1 MNQTNPTSIKVPTS
15 SHNIRPRLLRFRN
28 TYRWRFMLHIL
39 SLAPLPSQVPFK
51 GIGQIGKALMLHS
64 LLYIEYI
71 EQKLQHKVV
80 TCPLRIRRRPPTYP
94 RYIADHGG
102 YRITGSITYAVP
114 PGRSGIG
121 GRDMSVVQRRFGYG
135 LEVATPL
142 VALAFSDTLV
152 YYPLLTLV
160 LPIRSRSR
168 KLAPLGG
175 LPASEYRRAQ
185 RRPLGNR

>member
-1 MNQTNPTSIKVPTS
+1 
-15 SHNIRPRLLRFRN
+15 
-28 TYRWRFMLHIL
+28 
-39 SLAPLPSQVPFK
+39 
-51 GIGQIGKALMLHS
+51 
-64 LLYIEYI
+64 
-71 EQKLQHKVV
+71 
-80 TCPLRIRRRPPTYP
+80 
-94 RYIADHGG
+94 
-102 YRITGSITYAVP
+102 
-114 PGRSGIG
+114 
-121 GRDMSVVQRRFGYG
+121 MSVVQRRFGYS

-185 RRPLGNR
+185 RRPLGNRGGPHSTGEVSGLSRALQLPKVIANNPRRLLVEEP